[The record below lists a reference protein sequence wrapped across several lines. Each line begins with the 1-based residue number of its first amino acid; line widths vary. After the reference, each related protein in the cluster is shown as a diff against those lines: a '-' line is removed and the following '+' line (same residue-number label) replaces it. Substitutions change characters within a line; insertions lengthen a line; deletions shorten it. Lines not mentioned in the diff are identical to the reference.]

1 MNQKSQSFKLRIQ
14 KLSAYSLITFGLFL
28 LAILIPSTFDTNQN
42 DYAAMI
48 GATIAFGILP
58 LVSGVL
64 LLNSVNKKIKKEID
78 DYNERVVLNI
88 ARKNN
93 GILTATEFSEQ
104 TEFNLTDATK
114 ILDSF
119 VIKGIA
125 IADVSENGLI
135 ELSNVNESI
144 CIDFDQLQAL
154 EKYIHLHYDLDIN
167 IEGIEAISHLLQK
180 IDSLQTE
187 LRILRNRLST

>member
-135 ELSNVNESI
+135 EYRFK
-144 CIDFDQLQAL
+144 DF
-154 EKYIHLHYDLDIN
+154 IN
-167 IEGIEAISHLLQK
+167 
-180 IDSLQTE
+180 
-187 LRILRNRLST
+187 